1 MSDDEIMN
9 TTLSAM
15 GNSADYECS
24 EDTNEIQNSI
34 LIGDHE
40 FFGPYTTTVEILP
53 QPGILALLIDEENG
67 FELIELLESKDLRM
81 TSEIELNSYSENL
94 SNIAI
99 AVFYAAGSTIE
110 ELTQLKEKIL
120 NDFDLSEDEN

>member
-1 MSDDEIMN
+1 MSTDENMN

-24 EDTNEIQNSI
+24 EDANEIQNSI
-34 LIGDHE
+34 LVGEHE
-40 FFGPYTTTVEILP
+40 FFGPYTTSREILP
-53 QPGILALLIDEENG
+53 QPGILALLVEEENG
-67 FELIELLESKDLRM
+67 FELLEMLASKSLHI
-81 TSEIELNSYSENL
+81 TAEIELNSYSENL

-110 ELTQLKEKIL
+110 EITQLKEKIL